1 MNMPFLKDI
10 PPFIFFTGKG
20 GVGKTS
26 LACATA
32 VWLADQGKRTLLVS
46 TDPASNVGQVFSQT
60 IGHRITDISTV
71 ENLAAMEVD
80 PMAAAQAYRDRVLDP
95 VRGLMPAD
103 VVSSIEEQLSGSCTT
118 EIAAFDEFTGLLTN
132 HELREKY
139 DHIVF
144 DTAPTGH
151 TIRMLELPGAWS
163 GYLEANPDAAANLG
177 PLVGLEKQQH
187 QYSDAVK
194 ALSDAALTRLVLVAR
209 AQASTLKEVSHTH
222 DELSAIGL
230 QHQHLAINGV
240 LPPFAGENDPL
251 AQSILAREEKA
262 LQAMP
267 ENLANLPRSQ
277 LYLKPFN
284 LVGLEALRQL
294 FTENKASLPLPATT
308 LNTLDLPKL
317 ASLVDELSLTGKGL
331 VMAMG
336 KGGVGKTTV
345 AASIAVSLAKRG
357 HKVHLTTS
365 DPAAHLSYT
374 LDGSLP
380 NLQVSRIDPKVETER
395 YRRFV
400 LENQG
405 KGLDAEGLAVLEEDL
420 RSPCTEEIAV
430 FQAFSRIIKEADDH
444 FVIMDTAPTGHTL
457 LLLDA
462 TGAYHREMV
471 RQMGQTHDHVMTPMM
486 QLQDPEKTKV
496 IIVTLTVL
504 ENLQCE
510 GFQPFFA
517 CQTRVRDPG
526 RREHTKHMLRLRREG
541 QITGKQV
548 PEIILLNSHD
558 GTSSYQM
565 LPGLFRAVC
574 QNGLVCGESFG
585 EVRVPH
591 KGDVVSQVIE
601 GAYEVLGIFD
611 RVEEKRDAM
620 QSLMLPP
627 PAQQALA
634 QAALTY
640 RFGEDHQPVTAPQIL
655 SPRRWQDESNDLW
668 TTYQRIQENLIK
680 GGLSGR
686 SAKGGRTHT
695 RAVRGIDG
703 DVKLN
708 RALWVMAEAMLSG
721 FQS

>member
-71 ENLAAMEVD
+71 QNLAAMEVD

-132 HELREKY
+132 HELQEKY

-251 AQSILAREEKA
+251 AQSILEREEKA
-262 LQAMP
+262 LLAMP

-284 LVGLEALRQL
+284 LVGLEALREL
-294 FTENKASLPLPATT
+294 FTESEASMSPPTTT

-317 ASLVDELSLTGKGL
+317 ASLVDELSQTGKGL
-331 VMAMG
+331 VMTMG

-345 AASIAVSLAKRG
+345 AASVAVSLAKRG

-430 FQAFSRIIKEADDH
+430 FQAFSRVIKEADDH

-496 IIVTLTVL
+496 IIVTLAETTPVL
-504 ENLQCE
+504 EAANLQ
-510 GFQPFFA
+510 Q
-517 CQTRVRDPG
+517 D
-526 RREHTKHMLRLRREG
+526 LRRA
-541 QITGKQV
+541 
-548 PEIILLNSHD
+548 EIEPWAWVINSSLAAAKP
-558 GTSSYQM
+558 SSPFLVTRASRE
-565 LPGLFRAVC
+565 LPLI
-574 QNGLVCGESFG
+574 N
-585 EVRVPH
+585 
-591 KGDVVSQVIE
+591 DVTEQY
-601 GAYEVLGIFD
+601 A
-611 RVEEKRDAM
+611 KRI
-620 QSLMLPP
+620 
-627 PAQQALA
+627 ALA
-634 QAALTY
+634 TLQNEEPVGTAL
-640 RFGEDHQPVTAPQIL
+640 L
-655 SPRRWQDESNDLW
+655 
-668 TTYQRIQENLIK
+668 
-680 GGLSGR
+680 
-686 SAKGGRTHT
+686 AK
-695 RAVRGIDG
+695 
-703 DVKLN
+703 
-708 RALWVMAEAMLSG
+708 MAG
-721 FQS
+721 

>member
-80 PMAAAQAYRDRVLDP
+80 PMAATQAYRDRVLDP

-267 ENLANLPRSQ
+267 DNLANLPRSQ

-284 LVGLEALRQL
+284 LVGLEALREL
-294 FTENKASLPLPATT
+294 FTQSKAAPALPATT
-308 LNTLDLPKL
+308 LNVLDLPKL
-317 ASLVDELSLTGKGL
+317 SSLVDELSQTGNGL
-331 VMAMG
+331 VMTMG
-336 KGGVGKTTV
+336 KGGVGKTTI
-345 AASIAVSLAKRG
+345 AASVAVSLAKRG

-471 RQMGQTHDHVMTPMM
+471 RQMGQTHDNLLTPMM
-486 QLQDPEKTKV
+486 LLQDPEKTKV
-496 IIVTLTVL
+496 IIVTLAETTPVL
-504 ENLQCE
+504 EAANLQ
-510 GFQPFFA
+510 Q
-517 CQTRVRDPG
+517 D
-526 RREHTKHMLRLRREG
+526 LRRA
-541 QITGKQV
+541 
-548 PEIILLNSHD
+548 EIEPWAWVINSSLAAAKP
-558 GTSSYQM
+558 SSPFLVTRASRE
-565 LPGLFRAVC
+565 LPLINDVTEQFAERIALTPL
-574 QNGLVCGESFG
+574 QN
-585 EVRVPH
+585 
-591 KGDVVSQVIE
+591 
-601 GAYEVLGIFD
+601 
-611 RVEEKRDAM
+611 EE
-620 QSLMLPP
+620 PVG
-627 PAQQALA
+627 
-634 QAALTY
+634 AAL
-640 RFGEDHQPVTAPQIL
+640 L
-655 SPRRWQDESNDLW
+655 
-668 TTYQRIQENLIK
+668 
-680 GGLSGR
+680 
-686 SAKGGRTHT
+686 AK
-695 RAVRGIDG
+695 
-703 DVKLN
+703 
-708 RALWVMAEAMLSG
+708 MAG
-721 FQS
+721 

>member
-1 MNMPFLKDI
+1 VKTARNHAAAAFHVCLNSRGAITDEYAIFKDI

-240 LPPFAGENDPL
+240 LPPFAGEDDPL
-251 AQSILAREEKA
+251 AQSILVREEKA

-267 ENLANLPRSQ
+267 DNLANLPRSQ

-284 LVGLEALRQL
+284 LVGLEALREL
-294 FTENKASLPLPATT
+294 FTQSKAAPALPDTT
-308 LNTLDLPKL
+308 LNVLDLPKL
-317 ASLVDELSLTGKGL
+317 SSLVDELSQTGNGL
-331 VMAMG
+331 VMTMG
-336 KGGVGKTTV
+336 KGGVGKTTI
-345 AASIAVSLAKRG
+345 AASVAVSLAKRG

-471 RQMGQTHDHVMTPMM
+471 RQMGQTHDNLLTPMM
-486 QLQDPEKTKV
+486 LLQDPEKTKV
-496 IIVTLTVL
+496 IIVTLAETTPVL
-504 ENLQCE
+504 EAANLQ
-510 GFQPFFA
+510 Q
-517 CQTRVRDPG
+517 D
-526 RREHTKHMLRLRREG
+526 LRRA
-541 QITGKQV
+541 
-548 PEIILLNSHD
+548 EIEPWAWVINSSLAAAKP
-558 GTSSYQM
+558 SSPFLVTRASRE
-565 LPGLFRAVC
+565 LPLINDVTEQFAERIALTPL
-574 QNGLVCGESFG
+574 QN
-585 EVRVPH
+585 
-591 KGDVVSQVIE
+591 
-601 GAYEVLGIFD
+601 
-611 RVEEKRDAM
+611 EE
-620 QSLMLPP
+620 PVG
-627 PAQQALA
+627 
-634 QAALTY
+634 AAL
-640 RFGEDHQPVTAPQIL
+640 L
-655 SPRRWQDESNDLW
+655 
-668 TTYQRIQENLIK
+668 
-680 GGLSGR
+680 
-686 SAKGGRTHT
+686 AK
-695 RAVRGIDG
+695 
-703 DVKLN
+703 
-708 RALWVMAEAMLSG
+708 MAG
-721 FQS
+721 

>member
-32 VWLADQGKRTLLVS
+32 VWLADQGKKTLLVS

-71 ENLAAMEVD
+71 QDLATMEVD

-95 VRGLMPAD
+95 VRELMPAD

-230 QHQHLAINGV
+230 RHQHLAINGV
-240 LPPFAGENDPL
+240 LPPFVGENDPL

-262 LQAMP
+262 LLAMP

-284 LVGLEALRQL
+284 LVGLEALREL
-294 FTENKASLPLPATT
+294 FTESEASMSLPTTT

-331 VMAMG
+331 VMTMG

-345 AASIAVSLAKRG
+345 AASVAVSLAKRG

-471 RQMGQTHDHVMTPMM
+471 RQMGQTHDHVLTPMM

-496 IIVTLTVL
+496 IIVTLAETTPVL
-504 ENLQCE
+504 EAANLQ
-510 GFQPFFA
+510 Q
-517 CQTRVRDPG
+517 D
-526 RREHTKHMLRLRREG
+526 LRRAGIEPWAWV
-541 QITGKQV
+541 I
-548 PEIILLNSHD
+548 NSSLAAAKP
-558 GTSSYQM
+558 SSPFLVTRASRE
-565 LPGLFRAVC
+565 LPLI
-574 QNGLVCGESFG
+574 N
-585 EVRVPH
+585 
-591 KGDVVSQVIE
+591 VVTEQY
-601 GAYEVLGIFD
+601 A
-611 RVEEKRDAM
+611 KRI
-620 QSLMLPP
+620 
-627 PAQQALA
+627 ALA
-634 QAALTY
+634 PLQNEEPVGTAL
-640 RFGEDHQPVTAPQIL
+640 L
-655 SPRRWQDESNDLW
+655 
-668 TTYQRIQENLIK
+668 
-680 GGLSGR
+680 
-686 SAKGGRTHT
+686 AK
-695 RAVRGIDG
+695 
-703 DVKLN
+703 
-708 RALWVMAEAMLSG
+708 MAG
-721 FQS
+721 

>member
-1 MNMPFLKDI
+1 MPFLKDI

-60 IGHRITDISTV
+60 IGHQITDISTV
-71 ENLAAMEVD
+71 QNLAAMEVD

-262 LQAMP
+262 LLAMP

-284 LVGLEALRQL
+284 LVGLEALREL
-294 FTENKASLPLPATT
+294 FTESEASMSLPTTT

-331 VMAMG
+331 VMTMG

-345 AASIAVSLAKRG
+345 AASVAVSLAKRG

-430 FQAFSRIIKEADDH
+430 FQAFSRVIKEADDH

-471 RQMGQTHDHVMTPMM
+471 RQMGQTHEHVMTPMM

-496 IIVTLTVL
+496 IIVTLAETTPVL
-504 ENLQCE
+504 EAANLQ
-510 GFQPFFA
+510 Q
-517 CQTRVRDPG
+517 D
-526 RREHTKHMLRLRREG
+526 LRRA
-541 QITGKQV
+541 
-548 PEIILLNSHD
+548 EIEPWAWVINSSLAAAKP
-558 GTSSYQM
+558 SSPFLVTRASRE
-565 LPGLFRAVC
+565 LPLINDVTEQFAKRIALTPL
-574 QNGLVCGESFG
+574 QN
-585 EVRVPH
+585 
-591 KGDVVSQVIE
+591 
-601 GAYEVLGIFD
+601 
-611 RVEEKRDAM
+611 EE
-620 QSLMLPP
+620 PVG
-627 PAQQALA
+627 
-634 QAALTY
+634 AAL
-640 RFGEDHQPVTAPQIL
+640 L
-655 SPRRWQDESNDLW
+655 
-668 TTYQRIQENLIK
+668 
-680 GGLSGR
+680 
-686 SAKGGRTHT
+686 AK
-695 RAVRGIDG
+695 
-703 DVKLN
+703 
-708 RALWVMAEAMLSG
+708 MAG
-721 FQS
+721 

>member
-71 ENLAAMEVD
+71 QNLAAMEVD

-118 EIAAFDEFTGLLTN
+118 EIAAFDEFTALLTN

-139 DHIVF
+139 DHIIF

-187 QYSDAVK
+187 QYSDAVE

-209 AQASTLKEVSHTH
+209 AQVSTLKEVSHTH

-240 LPPFAGENDPL
+240 LPTFVGENDPL

-262 LQAMP
+262 LLSMP
-267 ENLANLPRSQ
+267 ENLANLPCSQ

-284 LVGLEALRQL
+284 LVGLEALREL
-294 FTENKASLPLPATT
+294 FTESEASMSLPATT

-331 VMAMG
+331 VMTMG

-345 AASIAVSLAKRG
+345 AASVAVSLAKRG

-471 RQMGQTHDHVMTPMM
+471 RQMGQTHDHVLTPMM
-486 QLQDPEKTKV
+486 QLQNPEKTKV
-496 IIVTLTVL
+496 IIVTLAETTPVL
-504 ENLQCE
+504 EAANLQ
-510 GFQPFFA
+510 Q
-517 CQTRVRDPG
+517 D
-526 RREHTKHMLRLRREG
+526 LRRA
-541 QITGKQV
+541 
-548 PEIILLNSHD
+548 EIEPWAWVINSSLAAAKP
-558 GTSSYQM
+558 SSPF
-565 LPGLFRAVC
+565 LVTRASRELSLINDVTEQHAKRIALTPL
-574 QNGLVCGESFG
+574 QN
-585 EVRVPH
+585 
-591 KGDVVSQVIE
+591 
-601 GAYEVLGIFD
+601 
-611 RVEEKRDAM
+611 EE
-620 QSLMLPP
+620 PVG
-627 PAQQALA
+627 
-634 QAALTY
+634 AAL
-640 RFGEDHQPVTAPQIL
+640 L
-655 SPRRWQDESNDLW
+655 
-668 TTYQRIQENLIK
+668 
-680 GGLSGR
+680 
-686 SAKGGRTHT
+686 AK
-695 RAVRGIDG
+695 
-703 DVKLN
+703 
-708 RALWVMAEAMLSG
+708 MAD
-721 FQS
+721 

>member
-187 QYSDAVK
+187 QYSDEVK

-209 AQASTLKEVSHTH
+209 AQASTLKEISHTH

-267 ENLANLPRSQ
+267 DNLANLPRSQ

-284 LVGLEALRQL
+284 LVGLEALREL
-294 FTENKASLPLPATT
+294 FTQSKAAPALPATT
-308 LNTLDLPKL
+308 LNVLDLPKL
-317 ASLVDELSLTGKGL
+317 SSLVDELSQTGNGL
-331 VMAMG
+331 VMTMG
-336 KGGVGKTTV
+336 KGGVGKTTI
-345 AASIAVSLAKRG
+345 AASVAVSLAKRG

-380 NLQVSRIDPKVETER
+380 NLQVSRIDPKVETEH

-471 RQMGQTHDHVMTPMM
+471 RQMGQTHDNLLTPMM
-486 QLQDPEKTKV
+486 LLQDPEKTKV
-496 IIVTLTVL
+496 IIVTLAETTPVL
-504 ENLQCE
+504 EAANLQ
-510 GFQPFFA
+510 Q
-517 CQTRVRDPG
+517 D
-526 RREHTKHMLRLRREG
+526 LRRA
-541 QITGKQV
+541 
-548 PEIILLNSHD
+548 EIEPWAWVINSSLAAAKP
-558 GTSSYQM
+558 SSPFLVTRASRE
-565 LPGLFRAVC
+565 LPLINDVTEQFAERIALTPL
-574 QNGLVCGESFG
+574 QN
-585 EVRVPH
+585 
-591 KGDVVSQVIE
+591 
-601 GAYEVLGIFD
+601 
-611 RVEEKRDAM
+611 EE
-620 QSLMLPP
+620 PVG
-627 PAQQALA
+627 
-634 QAALTY
+634 AAL
-640 RFGEDHQPVTAPQIL
+640 L
-655 SPRRWQDESNDLW
+655 
-668 TTYQRIQENLIK
+668 
-680 GGLSGR
+680 
-686 SAKGGRTHT
+686 AK
-695 RAVRGIDG
+695 
-703 DVKLN
+703 
-708 RALWVMAEAMLSG
+708 MAG
-721 FQS
+721 

>member
-60 IGHRITDISTV
+60 IGHRITDIRTV

-240 LPPFAGENDPL
+240 LPTFVGENDPL
-251 AQSILAREEKA
+251 AQSILAREDKA
-262 LQAMP
+262 LLAMP

-284 LVGLEALRQL
+284 LVGLEALREL
-294 FTENKASLPLPATT
+294 FTESEASMSPPTTT

-317 ASLVDELSLTGKGL
+317 ASLVDELSQTGKGL
-331 VMAMG
+331 VMTMG

-345 AASIAVSLAKRG
+345 AAAVAVSLAKRG

-496 IIVTLTVL
+496 IIVTLAETTPVL
-504 ENLQCE
+504 EAANLQ
-510 GFQPFFA
+510 Q
-517 CQTRVRDPG
+517 D
-526 RREHTKHMLRLRREG
+526 LRRA
-541 QITGKQV
+541 
-548 PEIILLNSHD
+548 EIEPWAWVINSSLAAAKP
-558 GTSSYQM
+558 SSPFLVTRASRE
-565 LPGLFRAVC
+565 LPLI
-574 QNGLVCGESFG
+574 N
-585 EVRVPH
+585 
-591 KGDVVSQVIE
+591 DVTEQY
-601 GAYEVLGIFD
+601 A
-611 RVEEKRDAM
+611 KRI
-620 QSLMLPP
+620 
-627 PAQQALA
+627 ALA
-634 QAALTY
+634 ALQN
-640 RFGEDHQPVTAPQIL
+640 EEPVGTAL
-655 SPRRWQDESNDLW
+655 L
-668 TTYQRIQENLIK
+668 
-680 GGLSGR
+680 
-686 SAKGGRTHT
+686 AK
-695 RAVRGIDG
+695 
-703 DVKLN
+703 
-708 RALWVMAEAMLSG
+708 MAG
-721 FQS
+721 

>member
-1 MNMPFLKDI
+1 MPFLKDI

-71 ENLAAMEVD
+71 QNLAAMEVD

-95 VRGLMPAD
+95 VRGLMTAD

-132 HELREKY
+132 HELQEKY

-177 PLVGLEKQQH
+177 PLVGLEKQQY

-262 LQAMP
+262 LLAMP

-284 LVGLEALRQL
+284 LVGLEALREL
-294 FTENKASLPLPATT
+294 FTESKASPVLPATT

-331 VMAMG
+331 VMTMG

-345 AASIAVSLAKRG
+345 AASVAVSLAKRG

-430 FQAFSRIIKEADDH
+430 FQAFSRVIKEADDH

-496 IIVTLTVL
+496 IIVTLAETTPVL
-504 ENLQCE
+504 EAANLQ
-510 GFQPFFA
+510 Q
-517 CQTRVRDPG
+517 D
-526 RREHTKHMLRLRREG
+526 LRRA
-541 QITGKQV
+541 
-548 PEIILLNSHD
+548 EIEPWAWVINSSLAAAKPSSPILVTRASRE
-558 GTSSYQM
+558 
-565 LPGLFRAVC
+565 LPLINDVTEQFAKRIAFTPL
-574 QNGLVCGESFG
+574 QN
-585 EVRVPH
+585 
-591 KGDVVSQVIE
+591 
-601 GAYEVLGIFD
+601 
-611 RVEEKRDAM
+611 EE
-620 QSLMLPP
+620 PVG
-627 PAQQALA
+627 
-634 QAALTY
+634 AAL
-640 RFGEDHQPVTAPQIL
+640 L
-655 SPRRWQDESNDLW
+655 
-668 TTYQRIQENLIK
+668 
-680 GGLSGR
+680 
-686 SAKGGRTHT
+686 
-695 RAVRGIDG
+695 
-703 DVKLN
+703 VK
-708 RALWVMAEAMLSG
+708 MAG
-721 FQS
+721 

>member
-32 VWLADQGKRTLLVS
+32 VWLADQGKKTLLVS

-60 IGHRITDISTV
+60 IGHRITDISIV
-71 ENLAAMEVD
+71 QNLAAMEVD

-95 VRGLMPAD
+95 VRELMPAD

-240 LPPFAGENDPL
+240 LPPFVGENDPL
-251 AQSILAREEKA
+251 AQSILAREEQA
-262 LQAMP
+262 LLAMP

-284 LVGLEALRQL
+284 LVGLEALRKL
-294 FTENKASLPLPATT
+294 FTESEASMSLPTTT

-331 VMAMG
+331 VMTMG

-345 AASIAVSLAKRG
+345 AASVAVSLAKRG

-430 FQAFSRIIKEADDH
+430 FQAFSRVIKEADDH

-496 IIVTLTVL
+496 IIVTLAETTPVL
-504 ENLQCE
+504 EAANLQ
-510 GFQPFFA
+510 Q
-517 CQTRVRDPG
+517 D
-526 RREHTKHMLRLRREG
+526 LRRAGIEPWAWV
-541 QITGKQV
+541 I
-548 PEIILLNSHD
+548 NSSLAAAKP
-558 GTSSYQM
+558 SSPFLVTRANRE
-565 LPGLFRAVC
+565 LPLINDVTEQFAKRIALTPL
-574 QNGLVCGESFG
+574 QN
-585 EVRVPH
+585 
-591 KGDVVSQVIE
+591 
-601 GAYEVLGIFD
+601 
-611 RVEEKRDAM
+611 EE
-620 QSLMLPP
+620 PVG
-627 PAQQALA
+627 
-634 QAALTY
+634 AAL
-640 RFGEDHQPVTAPQIL
+640 L
-655 SPRRWQDESNDLW
+655 
-668 TTYQRIQENLIK
+668 
-680 GGLSGR
+680 
-686 SAKGGRTHT
+686 AK
-695 RAVRGIDG
+695 
-703 DVKLN
+703 
-708 RALWVMAEAMLSG
+708 MAS
-721 FQS
+721 

>member
-71 ENLAAMEVD
+71 QNLAAMEVD

-194 ALSDAALTRLVLVAR
+194 ALSDAELTRLVLVAR

-222 DELSAIGL
+222 VELYAIGL

-251 AQSILAREEKA
+251 AQGILAREEKA

-284 LVGLEALRQL
+284 LVGLEALREL
-294 FTENKASLPLPATT
+294 FTESKASPVLPATT
-308 LNTLDLPKL
+308 LNALDLPKL
-317 ASLVDELSLTGKGL
+317 ASLVDELSQAGKGL
-331 VMAMG
+331 VMTMG

-345 AASIAVSLAKRG
+345 AASVAVSLAKRG

-380 NLQVSRIDPKVETER
+380 NLQISRIDPKVETER

-471 RQMGQTHDHVMTPMM
+471 RQMGQTHDHVLTPMM

-496 IIVTLTVL
+496 IIVTLAETTPVL
-504 ENLQCE
+504 EAANLQ
-510 GFQPFFA
+510 Q
-517 CQTRVRDPG
+517 D
-526 RREHTKHMLRLRREG
+526 LRRA
-541 QITGKQV
+541 
-548 PEIILLNSHD
+548 EIEPWAWVINSSLAAAKP
-558 GTSSYQM
+558 SSPFLVTRASRE
-565 LPGLFRAVC
+565 LPLI
-574 QNGLVCGESFG
+574 N
-585 EVRVPH
+585 
-591 KGDVVSQVIE
+591 DVTEQF
-601 GAYEVLGIFD
+601 A
-611 RVEEKRDAM
+611 KRI
-620 QSLMLPP
+620 
-627 PAQQALA
+627 
-634 QAALTY
+634 ALTPLQN
-640 RFGEDHQPVTAPQIL
+640 EEPVGTAL
-655 SPRRWQDESNDLW
+655 L
-668 TTYQRIQENLIK
+668 
-680 GGLSGR
+680 
-686 SAKGGRTHT
+686 AK
-695 RAVRGIDG
+695 
-703 DVKLN
+703 
-708 RALWVMAEAMLSG
+708 MAD
-721 FQS
+721 

>member
-71 ENLAAMEVD
+71 QNLAAMEVD

-95 VRGLMPAD
+95 VRGLMSAE

-163 GYLEANPDAAANLG
+163 GYLEATPDAAANLG

-240 LPPFAGENDPL
+240 LPPFVGENDPL
-251 AQSILAREEKA
+251 AQSILAREGKA
-262 LQAMP
+262 LLAMP

-277 LYLKPFN
+277 LFLKPFN
-284 LVGLEALRQL
+284 LVGLEALREL
-294 FTENKASLPLPATT
+294 FTESKASPVLAATT
-308 LNTLDLPKL
+308 LNALDLPKL
-317 ASLVDELSLTGKGL
+317 ASLVDELSQTGKGL
-331 VMAMG
+331 IMTMG

-345 AASIAVSLAKRG
+345 AASVAVSLAKRG

-471 RQMGQTHDHVMTPMM
+471 RQMGQTHDHVLTPMM

-496 IIVTLTVL
+496 IIVTLAETTPVL
-504 ENLQCE
+504 EAANLQ
-510 GFQPFFA
+510 Q
-517 CQTRVRDPG
+517 D
-526 RREHTKHMLRLRREG
+526 LRRAGIEPWAWV
-541 QITGKQV
+541 I
-548 PEIILLNSHD
+548 NSSLAAAKP
-558 GTSSYQM
+558 SSPFLVTRASRE
-565 LPGLFRAVC
+565 LPLINDVTEQFAKRIALTPL
-574 QNGLVCGESFG
+574 QN
-585 EVRVPH
+585 
-591 KGDVVSQVIE
+591 
-601 GAYEVLGIFD
+601 
-611 RVEEKRDAM
+611 EE
-620 QSLMLPP
+620 PVG
-627 PAQQALA
+627 
-634 QAALTY
+634 AAL
-640 RFGEDHQPVTAPQIL
+640 L
-655 SPRRWQDESNDLW
+655 
-668 TTYQRIQENLIK
+668 
-680 GGLSGR
+680 
-686 SAKGGRTHT
+686 AK
-695 RAVRGIDG
+695 
-703 DVKLN
+703 
-708 RALWVMAEAMLSG
+708 MAD
-721 FQS
+721 

>member
-1 MNMPFLKDI
+1 MNMPFLKNI

-95 VRGLMPAD
+95 VRELMPAD

-230 QHQHLAINGV
+230 QHQHIAINGV
-240 LPPFAGENDPL
+240 LPPFAGEDDPL

-267 ENLANLPRSQ
+267 DNLANLPRSQ

-284 LVGLEALRQL
+284 LVGLEALREL
-294 FTENKASLPLPATT
+294 FTESKAAPALPATT

-317 ASLVDELSLTGKGL
+317 SSLVDELSQTGKGL
-331 VMAMG
+331 VMTMG

-345 AASIAVSLAKRG
+345 AASVAVSLAKRG

-496 IIVTLTVL
+496 IIVTLAETTPVL
-504 ENLQCE
+504 EAANLQ
-510 GFQPFFA
+510 Q
-517 CQTRVRDPG
+517 D
-526 RREHTKHMLRLRREG
+526 LRRAGIEPWAWVVNKALL
-541 QITGKQV
+541 QIVG
-548 PEIILLNSHD
+548 
-558 GTSSYQM
+558 
-565 LPGLFRAVC
+565 
-574 QNGLVCGESFG
+574 
-585 EVRVPH
+585 
-591 KGDVVSQVIE
+591 GD
-601 GAYEVLGIFD
+601 
-611 RVEEKRDAM
+611 
-620 QSLMLPP
+620 
-627 PAQQALA
+627 
-634 QAALTY
+634 
-640 RFGEDHQPVTAPQIL
+640 
-655 SPRRWQDESNDLW
+655 
-668 TTYQRIQENLIK
+668 
-680 GGLSGR
+680 
-686 SAKGGRTHT
+686 
-695 RAVRGIDG
+695 
-703 DVKLN
+703 KL
-708 RALWVMAEAMLSG
+708 
-721 FQS
+721 

>member
-71 ENLAAMEVD
+71 QNLAAMEVD

-132 HELREKY
+132 HELQEKY

-163 GYLEANPDAAANLG
+163 GYLEANPDAAANLR

-262 LQAMP
+262 LLAMP

-284 LVGLEALRQL
+284 LVGLEALREL
-294 FTENKASLPLPATT
+294 FTESKASPVLPATT

-331 VMAMG
+331 VMTMG

-345 AASIAVSLAKRG
+345 AASVAVSLAKRG

-430 FQAFSRIIKEADDH
+430 FQAFSRVIKEADDH

-496 IIVTLTVL
+496 IIVTLAETTLVL
-504 ENLQCE
+504 EAANLQ
-510 GFQPFFA
+510 Q
-517 CQTRVRDPG
+517 D
-526 RREHTKHMLRLRREG
+526 LRRA
-541 QITGKQV
+541 
-548 PEIILLNSHD
+548 EIEPWAWVINSSLAAAKP
-558 GTSSYQM
+558 SSPFLVTRSSRE
-565 LPGLFRAVC
+565 LPLINDVTEQFAKRIALTPL
-574 QNGLVCGESFG
+574 QN
-585 EVRVPH
+585 
-591 KGDVVSQVIE
+591 
-601 GAYEVLGIFD
+601 
-611 RVEEKRDAM
+611 EE
-620 QSLMLPP
+620 PVG
-627 PAQQALA
+627 
-634 QAALTY
+634 AAL
-640 RFGEDHQPVTAPQIL
+640 L
-655 SPRRWQDESNDLW
+655 
-668 TTYQRIQENLIK
+668 
-680 GGLSGR
+680 
-686 SAKGGRTHT
+686 AK
-695 RAVRGIDG
+695 
-703 DVKLN
+703 
-708 RALWVMAEAMLSG
+708 MAG
-721 FQS
+721 

>member
-95 VRGLMPAD
+95 VRGLMPAE

-118 EIAAFDEFTGLLTN
+118 EIAAFDEFTGLLTD

-267 ENLANLPRSQ
+267 DNLANLPRSQ

-284 LVGLEALRQL
+284 LVGLEDLREL
-294 FTENKASLPLPATT
+294 FTESKAAPALPDTT
-308 LNTLDLPKL
+308 LNALDLPKL
-317 ASLVDELSLTGKGL
+317 ASLVDELSQTGKGL
-331 VMAMG
+331 VMTMG

-345 AASIAVSLAKRG
+345 AASVAVSLAKRG

-405 KGLDAEGLAVLEEDL
+405 RGLDAEGLAVLEEDL

-444 FVIMDTAPTGHTL
+444 FIIMDTAPTGHTL

-496 IIVTLTVL
+496 IIVTLAETTPVL
-504 ENLQCE
+504 EAANLQ
-510 GFQPFFA
+510 Q
-517 CQTRVRDPG
+517 D
-526 RREHTKHMLRLRREG
+526 LRRAGIEPWAW
-541 QITGKQV
+541 V
-548 PEIILLNSHD
+548 VNNSLAAAE
-558 GTSSYQM
+558 SSSPFLKTRANRE
-565 LPGLFRAVC
+565 LPLI
-574 QNGLVCGESFG
+574 S
-585 EVRVPH
+585 
-591 KGDVVSQVIE
+591 D
-601 GAYEVLGIFD
+601 
-611 RVEEKRDAM
+611 VEEQYAKRI
-620 QSLMLPP
+620 
-627 PAQQALA
+627 
-634 QAALTY
+634 ALTALQS
-640 RFGEDHQPVTAPQIL
+640 EEPV
-655 SPRRWQDESNDLW
+655 
-668 TTYQRIQENLIK
+668 
-680 GGLSGR
+680 
-686 SAKGGRTHT
+686 
-695 RAVRGIDG
+695 GID
-703 DVKLN
+703 L
-708 RALWVMAEAMLSG
+708 LEEMAK
-721 FQS
+721 

>member
-151 TIRMLELPGAWS
+151 TIRMLELPCAWS

-267 ENLANLPRSQ
+267 DNLANLPRSQ

-284 LVGLEALRQL
+284 LVGLEALREL
-294 FTENKASLPLPATT
+294 FTQSKAAPALPATT
-308 LNTLDLPKL
+308 LNVLDLPKL
-317 ASLVDELSLTGKGL
+317 SSLVDELSQTGNGL
-331 VMAMG
+331 VMTMG
-336 KGGVGKTTV
+336 KGGVGKTTI
-345 AASIAVSLAKRG
+345 AASVAVSLAKRG

-471 RQMGQTHDHVMTPMM
+471 RQMGQTHDNLLTPMM
-486 QLQDPEKTKV
+486 LLQDPEKTKV
-496 IIVTLTVL
+496 IIVTLAETTPVL
-504 ENLQCE
+504 EAANLQ
-510 GFQPFFA
+510 Q
-517 CQTRVRDPG
+517 D
-526 RREHTKHMLRLRREG
+526 LRRA
-541 QITGKQV
+541 
-548 PEIILLNSHD
+548 EIEPWAWVINSSLAAAKP
-558 GTSSYQM
+558 SSPFLVTRASRE
-565 LPGLFRAVC
+565 LPLINDVTEQFAERIALTPL
-574 QNGLVCGESFG
+574 QN
-585 EVRVPH
+585 
-591 KGDVVSQVIE
+591 
-601 GAYEVLGIFD
+601 
-611 RVEEKRDAM
+611 EE
-620 QSLMLPP
+620 PVG
-627 PAQQALA
+627 
-634 QAALTY
+634 AAL
-640 RFGEDHQPVTAPQIL
+640 L
-655 SPRRWQDESNDLW
+655 
-668 TTYQRIQENLIK
+668 
-680 GGLSGR
+680 
-686 SAKGGRTHT
+686 AK
-695 RAVRGIDG
+695 
-703 DVKLN
+703 
-708 RALWVMAEAMLSG
+708 MAG
-721 FQS
+721 

>member
-60 IGHRITDISTV
+60 IGHQITDISTV
-71 ENLAAMEVD
+71 QNLAAMEVD

-262 LQAMP
+262 LLAMP

-284 LVGLEALRQL
+284 LVGLEALREL
-294 FTENKASLPLPATT
+294 FTESEASMSLPTTT

-331 VMAMG
+331 VMTMG

-345 AASIAVSLAKRG
+345 AASVAVSLAKRG

-430 FQAFSRIIKEADDH
+430 FQAFSRVIKEADDH

-471 RQMGQTHDHVMTPMM
+471 RQMGQTHEHVMTPMM

-496 IIVTLTVL
+496 IIVTLAETTPVL
-504 ENLQCE
+504 EAANLQ
-510 GFQPFFA
+510 Q
-517 CQTRVRDPG
+517 D
-526 RREHTKHMLRLRREG
+526 LRRADIEPWAWV
-541 QITGKQV
+541 I
-548 PEIILLNSHD
+548 NSSLAAAKP
-558 GTSSYQM
+558 SSPFLVTRASRE
-565 LPGLFRAVC
+565 LPLINDVTEQFAKRIALTPL
-574 QNGLVCGESFG
+574 QN
-585 EVRVPH
+585 
-591 KGDVVSQVIE
+591 
-601 GAYEVLGIFD
+601 
-611 RVEEKRDAM
+611 EE
-620 QSLMLPP
+620 PVG
-627 PAQQALA
+627 
-634 QAALTY
+634 AAL
-640 RFGEDHQPVTAPQIL
+640 L
-655 SPRRWQDESNDLW
+655 
-668 TTYQRIQENLIK
+668 
-680 GGLSGR
+680 
-686 SAKGGRTHT
+686 AK
-695 RAVRGIDG
+695 
-703 DVKLN
+703 
-708 RALWVMAEAMLSG
+708 MAG
-721 FQS
+721 

>member
-32 VWLADQGKRTLLVS
+32 VWLADQGKRALLVS

-60 IGHRITDISTV
+60 IGHRITDIRTV

-240 LPPFAGENDPL
+240 LPTFVGENDPL
-251 AQSILAREEKA
+251 AQSILAREDKA
-262 LQAMP
+262 LLAMP

-284 LVGLEALRQL
+284 LVGLEALREL
-294 FTENKASLPLPATT
+294 FTESEASMSPPTTT

-317 ASLVDELSLTGKGL
+317 ASLVDELSQTGKGL
-331 VMAMG
+331 VMTMG

-345 AASIAVSLAKRG
+345 AASVAVSLAKRG

-496 IIVTLTVL
+496 IIVTLAETTPVL
-504 ENLQCE
+504 EAANLQ
-510 GFQPFFA
+510 Q
-517 CQTRVRDPG
+517 D
-526 RREHTKHMLRLRREG
+526 LRRA
-541 QITGKQV
+541 
-548 PEIILLNSHD
+548 EIEPWAWVINSSLAAAKP
-558 GTSSYQM
+558 SSPFLVTRASRE
-565 LPGLFRAVC
+565 LPLI
-574 QNGLVCGESFG
+574 N
-585 EVRVPH
+585 
-591 KGDVVSQVIE
+591 DVTEQY
-601 GAYEVLGIFD
+601 A
-611 RVEEKRDAM
+611 KRI
-620 QSLMLPP
+620 
-627 PAQQALA
+627 ALA
-634 QAALTY
+634 ALQN
-640 RFGEDHQPVTAPQIL
+640 EEPVGTAL
-655 SPRRWQDESNDLW
+655 L
-668 TTYQRIQENLIK
+668 
-680 GGLSGR
+680 
-686 SAKGGRTHT
+686 AK
-695 RAVRGIDG
+695 
-703 DVKLN
+703 
-708 RALWVMAEAMLSG
+708 MAG
-721 FQS
+721 

>member
-1 MNMPFLKDI
+1 MNIPFLKDI

-240 LPPFAGENDPL
+240 LPPFAGEDDPL
-251 AQSILAREEKA
+251 AQSILVREEKA

-267 ENLANLPRSQ
+267 DNLANLPRSQ

-284 LVGLEALRQL
+284 LVGLEALREL
-294 FTENKASLPLPATT
+294 FTQSKAAPALPDTT
-308 LNTLDLPKL
+308 LNVLDLPKL
-317 ASLVDELSLTGKGL
+317 SSLVDELSQTGNGL
-331 VMAMG
+331 VMTMG
-336 KGGVGKTTV
+336 KGGVGKTTI
-345 AASIAVSLAKRG
+345 AASVAVSLAKRG

-471 RQMGQTHDHVMTPMM
+471 RQMGQTHDNLLTPMM
-486 QLQDPEKTKV
+486 LLQDPEKTKV
-496 IIVTLTVL
+496 IIVTLAETTPVL
-504 ENLQCE
+504 EAANLQ
-510 GFQPFFA
+510 Q
-517 CQTRVRDPG
+517 D
-526 RREHTKHMLRLRREG
+526 LRRA
-541 QITGKQV
+541 
-548 PEIILLNSHD
+548 EIEPWAWVINSSLAAAKP
-558 GTSSYQM
+558 SSPFLVTRASRE
-565 LPGLFRAVC
+565 LPLINDVTEQFAKRIALTPL
-574 QNGLVCGESFG
+574 QN
-585 EVRVPH
+585 
-591 KGDVVSQVIE
+591 
-601 GAYEVLGIFD
+601 
-611 RVEEKRDAM
+611 EE
-620 QSLMLPP
+620 PVG
-627 PAQQALA
+627 
-634 QAALTY
+634 AAL
-640 RFGEDHQPVTAPQIL
+640 L
-655 SPRRWQDESNDLW
+655 
-668 TTYQRIQENLIK
+668 
-680 GGLSGR
+680 
-686 SAKGGRTHT
+686 AK
-695 RAVRGIDG
+695 
-703 DVKLN
+703 
-708 RALWVMAEAMLSG
+708 MAG
-721 FQS
+721 

>member
-10 PPFIFFTGKG
+10 SPFIFFTGKG

-60 IGHRITDISTV
+60 IGHQITDISTV
-71 ENLAAMEVD
+71 QNLAAMEVD

-262 LQAMP
+262 LLAMP

-284 LVGLEALRQL
+284 LVGLEALREL
-294 FTENKASLPLPATT
+294 FTESEASMSLPTTT

-331 VMAMG
+331 VMTMG

-345 AASIAVSLAKRG
+345 AASVAVSLAKRG

-430 FQAFSRIIKEADDH
+430 FQAFSRVIKEADDH

-471 RQMGQTHDHVMTPMM
+471 RQMGQTHEHVMTPMM

-496 IIVTLTVL
+496 IIVTLAETTPVL
-504 ENLQCE
+504 EAANLQ
-510 GFQPFFA
+510 Q
-517 CQTRVRDPG
+517 D
-526 RREHTKHMLRLRREG
+526 LRRA
-541 QITGKQV
+541 
-548 PEIILLNSHD
+548 EIEPWAWVINSSLAAAKP
-558 GTSSYQM
+558 SSPFLVTRASRE
-565 LPGLFRAVC
+565 LPLINDVTEQFAKRIALTPL
-574 QNGLVCGESFG
+574 QN
-585 EVRVPH
+585 
-591 KGDVVSQVIE
+591 
-601 GAYEVLGIFD
+601 
-611 RVEEKRDAM
+611 EE
-620 QSLMLPP
+620 PVG
-627 PAQQALA
+627 
-634 QAALTY
+634 AAL
-640 RFGEDHQPVTAPQIL
+640 L
-655 SPRRWQDESNDLW
+655 
-668 TTYQRIQENLIK
+668 
-680 GGLSGR
+680 
-686 SAKGGRTHT
+686 AK
-695 RAVRGIDG
+695 
-703 DVKLN
+703 
-708 RALWVMAEAMLSG
+708 MAG
-721 FQS
+721 

>member
-1 MNMPFLKDI
+1 MPFLKDI

-240 LPPFAGENDPL
+240 LPPFAGEDDPL
-251 AQSILAREEKA
+251 AQSILVREEKA
-262 LQAMP
+262 LQAIP
-267 ENLANLPRSQ
+267 DNLANLPRSQ

-284 LVGLEALRQL
+284 LVGLEALREL
-294 FTENKASLPLPATT
+294 FTQSKAAPALPDTT
-308 LNTLDLPKL
+308 LNVLDLPKL
-317 ASLVDELSLTGKGL
+317 SSLVDELSQTGNGL
-331 VMAMG
+331 VMTMG
-336 KGGVGKTTV
+336 KGGVGKTTI
-345 AASIAVSLAKRG
+345 AASVAVSLAKRG

-471 RQMGQTHDHVMTPMM
+471 RQMGQTHDNLLTPMM
-486 QLQDPEKTKV
+486 LLQDPEKTKV
-496 IIVTLTVL
+496 IIVTLAETTPVL
-504 ENLQCE
+504 EAANLQ
-510 GFQPFFA
+510 Q
-517 CQTRVRDPG
+517 D
-526 RREHTKHMLRLRREG
+526 LRRA
-541 QITGKQV
+541 
-548 PEIILLNSHD
+548 EIEPWAWVINSSLAAAKP
-558 GTSSYQM
+558 SSPFLVTRASRE
-565 LPGLFRAVC
+565 LPLINDVTEQFAERIALTPL
-574 QNGLVCGESFG
+574 QN
-585 EVRVPH
+585 
-591 KGDVVSQVIE
+591 
-601 GAYEVLGIFD
+601 
-611 RVEEKRDAM
+611 EE
-620 QSLMLPP
+620 PVG
-627 PAQQALA
+627 
-634 QAALTY
+634 AAL
-640 RFGEDHQPVTAPQIL
+640 L
-655 SPRRWQDESNDLW
+655 
-668 TTYQRIQENLIK
+668 
-680 GGLSGR
+680 
-686 SAKGGRTHT
+686 AK
-695 RAVRGIDG
+695 
-703 DVKLN
+703 
-708 RALWVMAEAMLSG
+708 MAG
-721 FQS
+721 

>member
-60 IGHRITDISTV
+60 IGHQITHISTV
-71 ENLAAMEVD
+71 QNLAAMEVD

-240 LPPFAGENDPL
+240 LPPFVGENDPL

-262 LQAMP
+262 LLAMP

-284 LVGLEALRQL
+284 LVGLEALREL
-294 FTENKASLPLPATT
+294 FTENEASMPLPTTT

-331 VMAMG
+331 VMTMG

-345 AASIAVSLAKRG
+345 AASVAVSLAKRG
-357 HKVHLTTS
+357 YKVHLTTS

-430 FQAFSRIIKEADDH
+430 FQAFSRVIKEADDH

-496 IIVTLTVL
+496 IIVTLAETTPVL
-504 ENLQCE
+504 EAANLQ
-510 GFQPFFA
+510 Q
-517 CQTRVRDPG
+517 D
-526 RREHTKHMLRLRREG
+526 LRRA
-541 QITGKQV
+541 
-548 PEIILLNSHD
+548 EIEPWAWVINSSLAAAKP
-558 GTSSYQM
+558 SSPFLVNRASRE
-565 LPGLFRAVC
+565 LPLINDVTEQFAKRIALTPL
-574 QNGLVCGESFG
+574 QN
-585 EVRVPH
+585 
-591 KGDVVSQVIE
+591 
-601 GAYEVLGIFD
+601 
-611 RVEEKRDAM
+611 EE
-620 QSLMLPP
+620 PVG
-627 PAQQALA
+627 
-634 QAALTY
+634 AAL
-640 RFGEDHQPVTAPQIL
+640 L
-655 SPRRWQDESNDLW
+655 
-668 TTYQRIQENLIK
+668 
-680 GGLSGR
+680 
-686 SAKGGRTHT
+686 AK
-695 RAVRGIDG
+695 
-703 DVKLN
+703 
-708 RALWVMAEAMLSG
+708 MAG
-721 FQS
+721 

>member
-95 VRGLMPAD
+95 VRELMPAD

-209 AQASTLKEVSHTH
+209 AQASTLKEISHTH

-267 ENLANLPRSQ
+267 DNLANLPRSQ

-284 LVGLEALRQL
+284 LVGLEALREL
-294 FTENKASLPLPATT
+294 FTQSKAAPALPATT
-308 LNTLDLPKL
+308 LNVLDLPKL
-317 ASLVDELSLTGKGL
+317 SSLVDELSQTGNGL
-331 VMAMG
+331 VMTMG
-336 KGGVGKTTV
+336 KGGVGKTTI
-345 AASIAVSLAKRG
+345 AASVAVSLAKRG

-471 RQMGQTHDHVMTPMM
+471 RQMGQTHDNLLTPMM
-486 QLQDPEKTKV
+486 LLQDPEKTKV
-496 IIVTLTVL
+496 IIVTLAETTPVL
-504 ENLQCE
+504 EAANLQ
-510 GFQPFFA
+510 Q
-517 CQTRVRDPG
+517 D
-526 RREHTKHMLRLRREG
+526 LRRA
-541 QITGKQV
+541 
-548 PEIILLNSHD
+548 EIEPWAWVINSSLAAAKP
-558 GTSSYQM
+558 SSPFLVTRASRE
-565 LPGLFRAVC
+565 LPLINDVTEQFAERIALTPL
-574 QNGLVCGESFG
+574 QN
-585 EVRVPH
+585 
-591 KGDVVSQVIE
+591 
-601 GAYEVLGIFD
+601 
-611 RVEEKRDAM
+611 EE
-620 QSLMLPP
+620 PVG
-627 PAQQALA
+627 
-634 QAALTY
+634 AAL
-640 RFGEDHQPVTAPQIL
+640 L
-655 SPRRWQDESNDLW
+655 
-668 TTYQRIQENLIK
+668 
-680 GGLSGR
+680 
-686 SAKGGRTHT
+686 AK
-695 RAVRGIDG
+695 
-703 DVKLN
+703 
-708 RALWVMAEAMLSG
+708 MAG
-721 FQS
+721 

>member
-1 MNMPFLKDI
+1 MNIPFLKDI

-222 DELSAIGL
+222 DELSVIGL

-240 LPPFAGENDPL
+240 LPPFAGEDDPL
-251 AQSILAREEKA
+251 AQSILVREEKA

-267 ENLANLPRSQ
+267 DNLANLPRSQ

-284 LVGLEALRQL
+284 LVGLEALREL
-294 FTENKASLPLPATT
+294 FTQSKAAPALPDTT
-308 LNTLDLPKL
+308 LNVLDLPKL
-317 ASLVDELSLTGKGL
+317 SSLVDELSQTGNGL
-331 VMAMG
+331 VMTMG
-336 KGGVGKTTV
+336 KGGVGKTTI
-345 AASIAVSLAKRG
+345 AASVAVSLAKRG

-471 RQMGQTHDHVMTPMM
+471 RQMGQTHDNLLTPMM
-486 QLQDPEKTKV
+486 LLQDPEKTKV
-496 IIVTLTVL
+496 IIVTLAETTPVL
-504 ENLQCE
+504 EAANLQ
-510 GFQPFFA
+510 Q
-517 CQTRVRDPG
+517 D
-526 RREHTKHMLRLRREG
+526 LRRA
-541 QITGKQV
+541 
-548 PEIILLNSHD
+548 EIEPWAWVINSSLAAAKP
-558 GTSSYQM
+558 SSPFLVTRASRE
-565 LPGLFRAVC
+565 LPLINDVTEQFAERIALTPL
-574 QNGLVCGESFG
+574 QN
-585 EVRVPH
+585 
-591 KGDVVSQVIE
+591 
-601 GAYEVLGIFD
+601 
-611 RVEEKRDAM
+611 EE
-620 QSLMLPP
+620 PVG
-627 PAQQALA
+627 
-634 QAALTY
+634 AAL
-640 RFGEDHQPVTAPQIL
+640 L
-655 SPRRWQDESNDLW
+655 
-668 TTYQRIQENLIK
+668 
-680 GGLSGR
+680 
-686 SAKGGRTHT
+686 AK
-695 RAVRGIDG
+695 
-703 DVKLN
+703 
-708 RALWVMAEAMLSG
+708 MAG
-721 FQS
+721 

>member
-60 IGHRITDISTV
+60 IGHRIIDISTV

-95 VRGLMPAD
+95 VRGLMPAE

-240 LPPFAGENDPL
+240 LPSFAGENDPL

-267 ENLANLPRSQ
+267 DNLVNLPRSQ

-284 LVGLEALRQL
+284 LVGLEALREL
-294 FTENKASLPLPATT
+294 FTQSKSAPALPTTT
-308 LNTLDLPKL
+308 LNVLDLPKL
-317 ASLVDELSLTGKGL
+317 SSLVDELSQTGKGL
-331 VMAMG
+331 VMTMG
-336 KGGVGKTTV
+336 KGGVGKTTI
-345 AASIAVSLAKRG
+345 AASVAVSLAKRG

-380 NLQVSRIDPKVETER
+380 NLQVSRVDPKVETER

-471 RQMGQTHDHVMTPMM
+471 RQMGQTHDNLLTPMM
-486 QLQDPEKTKV
+486 LLQDPEKTKV
-496 IIVTLTVL
+496 IIVTLAETTPVL
-504 ENLQCE
+504 EAANLQ
-510 GFQPFFA
+510 Q
-517 CQTRVRDPG
+517 D
-526 RREHTKHMLRLRREG
+526 LRRA
-541 QITGKQV
+541 
-548 PEIILLNSHD
+548 EIEPWAWVINSSLAAAKP
-558 GTSSYQM
+558 SSPFLVTRASRE
-565 LPGLFRAVC
+565 LPLINDVTEQFAERIALTPL
-574 QNGLVCGESFG
+574 QN
-585 EVRVPH
+585 
-591 KGDVVSQVIE
+591 
-601 GAYEVLGIFD
+601 
-611 RVEEKRDAM
+611 EE
-620 QSLMLPP
+620 PVG
-627 PAQQALA
+627 
-634 QAALTY
+634 AAL
-640 RFGEDHQPVTAPQIL
+640 L
-655 SPRRWQDESNDLW
+655 
-668 TTYQRIQENLIK
+668 
-680 GGLSGR
+680 
-686 SAKGGRTHT
+686 AK
-695 RAVRGIDG
+695 
-703 DVKLN
+703 
-708 RALWVMAEAMLSG
+708 MAG
-721 FQS
+721 